1 MMNSV
6 LKRAAALGLG
16 ALLASTALAGCGSEK
31 ESSST
36 IDGTATLMTVNDE
49 KVPLGV
55 AAFYARYQQ
64 AQLYQLYQM
73 YFGSASSIFSQSYD
87 ESGTTYG
94 DEMKEEMLTN
104 LKTMMVIRQ
113 HAEDYD
119 ISISDSEEKA
129 IEKAAQ
135 QYIDGNDE
143 ETRKKVGASKE
154 DAVEAMELQTYQS
167 KMMDPIVADVDTKV
181 TDKEAQQ
188 TTLTYVS
195 VAVPDSLPTDSGAE
209 SAVTSSADGAESVLS
224 GSSAA
229 ESLTTDSYAADSV
242 AASATESV
250 SAADVTLSG
259 TESAAA
265 ESGASSGL
273 SGAESVESAAEEP
286 DPALQAYAEAKA
298 QKVLDAAEKETDT
311 ANADLDAVAK
321 SVDKDL
327 AASNGQFTTNDTS
340 DTTLDSSLVKAVSGL
355 SDGTLVDHVVKSSD
369 GKSFYVVR
377 LDKNFDKDATE
388 TKKQN
393 IVVERKQ
400 NKFKEVT
407 DGWVNEAKIKVDDDV
422 WATFTISDEEPFT
435 LVTPE
440 ASQSAAE
447 SAVSSAVSGT
457 SVNGAETPADEAASA
472 AASAAETAATTAE
485 TAASPVSVPAA
496 SSEADPS

>member
-31 ESSST
+31 ESSSA

-94 DEMKEEMLTN
+94 GEMKEEMLTN

-135 QYIDGNDE
+135 QYIDSNDE

-265 ESGASSGL
+265 ESVASSGL

-447 SAVSSAVSGT
+447 SAVSSAASGT

-496 SSEADPS
+496 SSEADS

>member
-6 LKRAAALGLG
+6 LKRAAALGLS

-31 ESSST
+31 ESSSA

-135 QYIDGNDE
+135 QYIDSNDE

-229 ESLTTDSYAADSV
+229 ESLSTDSYAADSV

-447 SAVSSAVSGT
+447 SAVSSAASGT

-496 SSEADPS
+496 SSEADS

>member
-31 ESSST
+31 ESSSA

-135 QYIDGNDE
+135 QYIDSNDE

-457 SVNGAETPADEAASA
+457 SVNGAEAPADEAASA

-496 SSEADPS
+496 SSEADS

>member
-6 LKRAAALGLG
+6 LKRAAALGLS

-31 ESSST
+31 ESSSA

-135 QYIDGNDE
+135 QYIDSNDE

-250 SAADVTLSG
+250 STADVTLSG

-496 SSEADPS
+496 SSEADS

>member
-6 LKRAAALGLG
+6 LKRAAALGLS

-31 ESSST
+31 ESSSA

-135 QYIDGNDE
+135 QYIDSNDE

-259 TESAAA
+259 TES
-265 ESGASSGL
+265 
-273 SGAESVESAAEEP
+273 
-286 DPALQAYAEAKA
+286 DR
-298 QKVLDAAEKETDT
+298 
-311 ANADLDAVAK
+311 K
-321 SVDKDL
+321 SV
-327 AASNGQFTTNDTS
+327 
-340 DTTLDSSLVKAVSGL
+340 V
-355 SDGTLVDHVVKSSD
+355 
-369 GKSFYVVR
+369 
-377 LDKNFDKDATE
+377 
-388 TKKQN
+388 
-393 IVVERKQ
+393 
-400 NKFKEVT
+400 
-407 DGWVNEAKIKVDDDV
+407 
-422 WATFTISDEEPFT
+422 
-435 LVTPE
+435 
-440 ASQSAAE
+440 
-447 SAVSSAVSGT
+447 
-457 SVNGAETPADEAASA
+457 
-472 AASAAETAATTAE
+472 
-485 TAASPVSVPAA
+485 
-496 SSEADPS
+496 

>member
-31 ESSST
+31 ENSSA

-135 QYIDGNDE
+135 QYIDSNDE

-447 SAVSSAVSGT
+447 SAVSSAASGT

-496 SSEADPS
+496 SSEADS

>member
-447 SAVSSAVSGT
+447 SAVSSAASGT

-496 SSEADPS
+496 SSEADS

>member
-31 ESSST
+31 ESSSA

-135 QYIDGNDE
+135 QYIDSNDE

-355 SDGTLVDHVVKSSD
+355 SDGTLVDHVVKNSD

-457 SVNGAETPADEAASA
+457 SVNGAEAPADEAASA

-496 SSEADPS
+496 SSEADS

>member
-6 LKRAAALGLG
+6 LKRAAALGLS

-31 ESSST
+31 ESSAT
-36 IDGTATLMTVNDE
+36 IDGAATLMTVNDE

-135 QYIDGNDE
+135 QYIDSNDE

-447 SAVSSAVSGT
+447 SAVSSAASGT

-496 SSEADPS
+496 SSEADS

>member
-6 LKRAAALGLG
+6 LKRAAALGLS

-31 ESSST
+31 ESSSA

-135 QYIDGNDE
+135 QYIDSNDE

-209 SAVTSSADGAESVLS
+209 SADGAESVLS

-447 SAVSSAVSGT
+447 SAVSSAASGT

-496 SSEADPS
+496 SSEADS

>member
-496 SSEADPS
+496 SSEADS

>member
-6 LKRAAALGLG
+6 LKRAAALGLS

-31 ESSST
+31 ESSSA

-496 SSEADPS
+496 SSEADS

>member
-6 LKRAAALGLG
+6 LKRAAALGLS

-31 ESSST
+31 ESSSA

-135 QYIDGNDE
+135 QYIDSNDE

-167 KMMDPIVADVDTKV
+167 KMMDPIVADADTKV

-447 SAVSSAVSGT
+447 SAVSSAASGT

-496 SSEADPS
+496 SSEADS

>member
-31 ESSST
+31 ESSSA

-135 QYIDGNDE
+135 QYIDSNDE

-242 AASATESV
+242 TASATESV

-496 SSEADPS
+496 SSEADS

>member
-6 LKRAAALGLG
+6 LKRAAALGLS

-31 ESSST
+31 ESSSA

-135 QYIDGNDE
+135 QYIDSNDE

-447 SAVSSAVSGT
+447 SAVSSAASGT
-457 SVNGAETPADEAASA
+457 SVNGAEAPADEAASA
-472 AASAAETAATTAE
+472 AASAAETAASTAE

-496 SSEADPS
+496 SSEADS

>member
-31 ESSST
+31 ESSSA

-135 QYIDGNDE
+135 QYIDSNDE

-447 SAVSSAVSGT
+447 SAVSSAASGT

-496 SSEADPS
+496 SSEADS

>member
-6 LKRAAALGLG
+6 LKRAAALGLS
-16 ALLASTALAGCGSEK
+16 ALFASTALAGCGSEK

-135 QYIDGNDE
+135 QYIDSNDE

-447 SAVSSAVSGT
+447 SAVSSAASGT

-496 SSEADPS
+496 SSEADS

>member
-6 LKRAAALGLG
+6 LKRAAALGLS

-31 ESSST
+31 ESSSA

-135 QYIDGNDE
+135 QYIDSNDE

-496 SSEADPS
+496 SSEADS

>member
-135 QYIDGNDE
+135 QYIDSNDE

-447 SAVSSAVSGT
+447 SAVSSAASGT

-496 SSEADPS
+496 SSEADS

>member
-31 ESSST
+31 ESSSA

-135 QYIDGNDE
+135 QYIDSNDE

-321 SVDKDL
+321 SVDKDF

-447 SAVSSAVSGT
+447 SAVSSAASGT

-496 SSEADPS
+496 SSEADS

>member
-6 LKRAAALGLG
+6 LKRAAALGLS

-31 ESSST
+31 ESSSA

-135 QYIDGNDE
+135 QYIDSNDE

-209 SAVTSSADGAESVLS
+209 SADGAESVLS

-496 SSEADPS
+496 SSEADS

>member
-6 LKRAAALGLG
+6 LKRAAALGLS

-31 ESSST
+31 ESSSA

-135 QYIDGNDE
+135 QYIDSNDE

-195 VAVPDSLPTDSGAE
+195 VAVPDSLP
-209 SAVTSSADGAESVLS
+209 
-224 GSSAA
+224 
-229 ESLTTDSYAADSV
+229 TDSYAADSV

-447 SAVSSAVSGT
+447 SAVSSAASGT

-496 SSEADPS
+496 SSEADS

>member
-31 ESSST
+31 ESSSA

-135 QYIDGNDE
+135 QYIDSNDE

-496 SSEADPS
+496 SSEADS

>member
-6 LKRAAALGLG
+6 LKRAAALGLS

-31 ESSST
+31 ESSSA

-135 QYIDGNDE
+135 QYIDSNDE

-447 SAVSSAVSGT
+447 LAVSSAASGT

-496 SSEADPS
+496 SSEADS

>member
-6 LKRAAALGLG
+6 LKRAAALGLS

-135 QYIDGNDE
+135 QYIDSNDE

-447 SAVSSAVSGT
+447 SAVSSAASGT

-496 SSEADPS
+496 SSEADS

>member
-6 LKRAAALGLG
+6 LKRAAALGLS

-31 ESSST
+31 ESSSA

-135 QYIDGNDE
+135 QYIDSNDE

-298 QKVLDAAEKETDT
+298 QKVLNAAEKETDT

-496 SSEADPS
+496 SSEADS

>member
-6 LKRAAALGLG
+6 LKRAAALGLS

-31 ESSST
+31 ESSSA

-135 QYIDGNDE
+135 QYIDSNDE

-447 SAVSSAVSGT
+447 SAVSSAASGT

-472 AASAAETAATTAE
+472 AASAACWAMSFLSFPT
-485 TAASPVSVPAA
+485 
-496 SSEADPS
+496 